1 MNMFK
6 KTIIP
11 IIFLGFTIS
20 AYSQPQEFYTEVSL
34 IIWVVNDAQSVA
46 EGWRNIGF
54 KSIKD
59 QGRVN
64 LNKLTYRSEVNET
77 EIHLFTAYLGGARIL
92 WIQPIRGNS
101 AFSEFLKKNGNG
113 VFALLHNVP
122 FQVDLVKEAQRLND
136 LGVKVLQDGQVMVE
150 NQPIRMTYMQT
161 GKKGKY
167 VIGFQNGKSSFFD
180 NYNINNDLDMKF
192 NQFAFAIKESSAD
205 KVSSYWETLGFPA
218 MQITHG
224 ETWGKEYY
232 GEPADFDM
240 KLGWYRYGNI
250 VYEWCIPL
258 QAPTVY
264 EDHIK
269 KYGEG
274 FQHLGFSVPDID
286 KAIKYF
292 EDRGF
297 KISMSGGWGE
307 KGKPGSGRFVYVN
320 TERIGGETIEL
331 LWNYN
336 E

>member
-136 LGVKVLQDGQVMVE
+136 MGVKVLQDGQVMVE

-167 VIGFQNGKSSFFD
+167 VIGFQNG
-180 NYNINNDLDMKF
+180 M
-192 NQFAFAIKESSAD
+192 
-205 KVSSYWETLGFPA
+205 GFPA

-258 QAPTVY
+258 KAPTVY

-274 FQHLGFSVPDID
+274 FQHLGFSVQDMD
-286 KAIKYF
+286 KAIQYF

-307 KGKPGSGRFVYVN
+307 KGKPGSGRFAYVN
-320 TERIGGETIEL
+320 TEGIGGETIEL
-331 LWNYN
+331 LWSYN

>member
-1 MNMFK
+1 MYK
-6 KTIIP
+6 KIIIP
-11 IIFLGFTIS
+11 ILFLGIS
-20 AYSQPQEFYTEVSL
+20 LSANSQPEEFYSEVSL
-34 IIWVVNDAQSVA
+34 IIWVVNDVQTVA
-46 EGWRNIGF
+46 EGWKNIGF

-59 QGRVN
+59 QGRMN
-64 LNKLTYRSEVNET
+64 LNKLTYKSEVTET
-77 EIHLFTAYLGGARIL
+77 EVHLYTGYLGGARIL
-92 WIQPIRGNS
+92 WVQPISGTS

-122 FQVDLVKEAQRLND
+122 YQVDLAKEVERLNNA
-136 LGVKVLQDGQVMVE
+136 GVKVLQDGQVMVE

-167 VIGFQNGKSSFFD
+167 VIGFQNESASIFD
-180 NYNINNDLDMKF
+180 NYKINNDLGMKF
-192 NQFAFAIKESSAD
+192 NQFAFAIKESSSD
-205 KVSSYWETLGFPA
+205 KVSAYWESLGFPA

-224 ETWGKEYY
+224 ETWGKQYY
-232 GEPADFDM
+232 EEPADFDM

-258 QAPTVY
+258 KAPTVY

-274 FQHLGFSVPDID
+274 FQHLGFSVPDMD
-286 KAIKYF
+286 KAIQYF
-292 EDRGF
+292 KDRGL

-307 KGKPGSGRFVYVN
+307 KGKAGSGRFAYVD
-320 TERIGGETIEL
+320 TEGIGGETIEL
-331 LWNYN
+331 LWSYN